1 MGQPKDQVPRTAKS
15 DLKHQATLSNFTKKE
30 HTAESRVQI
39 RYKYKTASVSTSL
52 KNGEKLK
59 PKREGKDQ
67 ATLHQLAVSNETVK
81 VKEIL
86 WAVQQL
92 KPLKSVNEGIA
103 IAKAAKFYLRRAE
116 ERNFIPDVYIREE

>member
-15 DLKHQATLSNFTKKE
+15 ALKYQATLSNFTKKE
-30 HTAESRVQI
+30 HTAESGRVQI
-39 RYKYKTASVSTSL
+39 RHKYKTPSVSASL

-67 ATLHQLAVSNETVK
+67 ATLHQLAVSNEIVK

-86 WAVQQL
+86 WAC
-92 KPLKSVNEGIA
+92 A
-103 IAKAAKFYLRRAE
+103 TT
-116 ERNFIPDVYIREE
+116 